1 MHSDNR
7 RLILD
12 SEVNHSMSEVLL
24 DSKPLT
30 DTNQADNLRDNLVT
44 LVKLL
49 RKVCIVTGLI

>member
-1 MHSDNR
+1 MVYKYQLFRIRMHSDNR

-30 DTNQADNLRDNLVT
+30 DT
-44 LVKLL
+44 
-49 RKVCIVTGLI
+49 TGR